1 MAWKIKG
8 ILAAL
13 IAINPVQRLGIYLA
27 EEVLIVLMAIA
38 AMLFVVLLVAI
49 GVILFSSGARFG
61 FLWLSARVWRIAG
74 WGHEQV
80 AGKESIAVLPPRRGE
95 PVPVQPVHRLGRR
108 RRLRG
113 VHDRAGGVR
122 LPAPS
127 VSRRLRRGQVLLGR
141 LCDAGDNLAVKA
153 RGRRLSRPRPRR
165 ALT

>member
-13 IAINPVQRLGIYLA
+13 MAITPMQRLSIYLA
-27 EEVLIVLMAIA
+27 KEVLIVLMVIA

-80 AGKESIAVLPPRRGE
+80 AGKESIAVLPPRRG
-95 PVPVQPVHRLGRR
+95 
-108 RRLRG
+108 
-113 VHDRAGGVR
+113 
-122 LPAPS
+122 
-127 VSRRLRRGQVLLGR
+127 
-141 LCDAGDNLAVKA
+141 
-153 RGRRLSRPRPRR
+153 
-165 ALT
+165 